1 MDDDES
7 NIIKTWDD
15 SNRRLATL
23 DGDNSEEAIMKRIA
37 IYDAQ
42 CDMAMFLAK
51 AARAEGKTEVAN
63 DFDSIANE
71 RWGKVIKAAH
81 DLETAPQNK
90 LLRDFASEHPEL
102 IDLMV
107 AQMNSTEK

>member
-1 MDDDES
+1 MDDES
-7 NIIKTWDD
+7 NIIKTWHD

-23 DGDNSEEAIMKRIA
+23 DGDSSDEATMKRIA
-37 IYDAQ
+37 IFDAQ

-71 RWGKVIKAAH
+71 RWGRVIEAAH
-81 DLETAPQNK
+81 DLENAPRNK
-90 LLRDFASEHPEL
+90 MLRDFASEHPEL
-102 IDLMV
+102 LDNMV
-107 AQMNSTEK
+107 ATLNSTAD